1 MVPGTVNTVKEILD
15 IGDKMRRKLIAGNWK
30 MYKNMSETSQ
40 YLNELGSFE
49 LEHAEA
55 VLCVPFTNIIVLRD
69 FLGVEGDKRRLPLG
83 IGSQNMCC
91 KMEGAM
97 TGEVSPPMLVELSV
111 EYAIIGHSERRTIF
125 KESEEMIMRKARAA
139 HDVKITPI
147 ICVGENYEQY
157 NQGETADV
165 VKSQIESAL
174 SDLSAD
180 EVAVSVIAYEPI
192 WAIGT
197 ANAATPEEA
206 NEVIAL
212 IRKYISQLYGGG
224 VADKI
229 RILYGGS
236 VNAENLGDF
245 LAQSDIDGALIGG
258 ASLQP
263 ATFLQM
269 LEIADSL
276 NDVCLD

>member
-1 MVPGTVNTVKEILD
+1 
-15 IGDKMRRKLIAGNWK
+15 MRRKLIAGNWK
-30 MYKNMSETSQ
+30 MYKNMNETSQ

-49 LEHAEA
+49 LERAEG
-55 VLCVPFTNIIVLRD
+55 VLCVPYTNIIVVRD
-69 FLGVEGDKRRLPLG
+69 FLGIDGDTRRLPLA
-83 IGSQNMCC
+83 IGAQNVCC

-97 TGEVSPPMLVELSV
+97 TGEISPPMLVELGV
-111 EYAIIGHSERRTIF
+111 EYAIIGHSERRSVF
-125 KESEEMIMRKARAA
+125 KESEEMIMRKVRAA

-147 ICVGENYEQY
+147 VCVGENYEQY

-165 VKSQIESAL
+165 VKGQIESAL

-180 EVAVSVIAYEPI
+180 EVATSVIAYEPI

-206 NEVIAL
+206 NEVIGL
-212 IRKYISQLYGGG
+212 IRKYLSQLYGGE
-224 VADKI
+224 VAGKV

-236 VNAENLGDF
+236 VNADNLGDY
-245 LAQSDIDGALIGG
+245 LGQSDIDGALIGG
-258 ASLQP
+258 ASLQA

-269 LEIADSL
+269 LQIADGL
-276 NDVCLD
+276 NEACLD